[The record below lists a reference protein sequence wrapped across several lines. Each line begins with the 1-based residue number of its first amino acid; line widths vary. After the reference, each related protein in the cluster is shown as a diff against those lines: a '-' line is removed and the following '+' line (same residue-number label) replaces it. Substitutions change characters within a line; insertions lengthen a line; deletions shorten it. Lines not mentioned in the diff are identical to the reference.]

1 MGDNLTE
8 TVGHV
13 KESVV
18 GSINGMANSIN
29 DVISDGMTK
38 IPLKDASTKIEET
51 VDSKNH
57 LIEENLENLKNE
69 MLTKAQSMGDE
80 ADKIADE
87 LIKDT
92 EDVIR
97 DAETGITNA
106 KDSAMETME
115 TVKDDVMDVI
125 KGNDVFS
132 VDSLGTFA
140 AEPEIEK
147 LINGE
152 PEKPLSPEATEGELD
167 DLNEMNSEEPS
178 APPVSMDVPEAPE
191 PSSLP
196 AEKPMEESLPA
207 MADMVE
213 NTATSEAESS
223 IAPASEVMEMK
234 KEDDL
239 VVEDVKSTDE

>member
-8 TVGHV
+8 TVGQV

-18 GSINGMANSIN
+18 ESINGMANSIN

-38 IPLKDASTKIEET
+38 IPLKDASNKIEET
-51 VDSKNH
+51 VESKNH

-97 DAETGITNA
+97 DAESGIIEA
-106 KDSAMETME
+106 KNSAMETME

-125 KGNDVFS
+125 KGNDGFS
-132 VDSLGTFA
+132 VDSLGTSA
-140 AEPEIEK
+140 PEPEIEK
-147 LINGE
+147 LLNGE
-152 PEKPLSPEATEGELD
+152 PEKPLSPEATLGELD
-167 DLNEMNSEEPS
+167 DLNQMMSDEPS
-178 APPVSMDVPEAPE
+178 APNASMDVPEAPE
-191 PSSLP
+191 TLP
-196 AEKPMEESLPA
+196 AEKPIEESLPA
-207 MADMVE
+207 MEMAMVK
-213 NTATSEAESS
+213 NTATVESESS

>member
-8 TVGHV
+8 TVGQV

-18 GSINGMANSIN
+18 ESINGMATSIN

-38 IPLKDASTKIEET
+38 IPLKDASNKIEET
-51 VDSKNH
+51 VENQNH

-97 DAETGITNA
+97 DAETGIADA
-106 KDSAMETME
+106 KNSAMETME

-132 VDSLGTFA
+132 VDSLGTSA

-147 LINGE
+147 LLNGE
-152 PEKPLSPEATEGELD
+152 PEKPLSPEATVGELD
-167 DLNEMNSEEPS
+167 DLNQMMSEEPS
-178 APPVSMDVPEAPE
+178 APPSMDIPEAPE
-191 PSSLP
+191 SLP
-196 AEKPMEESLPA
+196 AENPIEEVSPA
-207 MADMVE
+207 MSMTMVE
-213 NTATSEAESS
+213 STATNEAEST
-223 IAPASEVMEMK
+223 APASESMEMK

>member
-1 MGDNLTE
+1 MGENITE
-8 TVGHV
+8 TAGQV

-18 GSINGMANSIN
+18 ESINGMATSIN
-29 DVISDGMTK
+29 DVFSEGMTK
-38 IPLKDASTKIEET
+38 IPLKEASNKIEET
-51 VDSKNH
+51 VESQNH

-69 MLTKAQSMGDE
+69 MITKAQSMGDE

-97 DAETGITNA
+97 DAETGINDM
-106 KDSAMETME
+106 KNSAMETME
-115 TVKDDVMDVI
+115 TAKEEVMDVI

-132 VDSLGTFA
+132 VDSLGTSA
-140 AEPEIEK
+140 PEPEIEK
-147 LINGE
+147 LLNGE
-152 PEKPLSPEATEGELD
+152 PEKPLSPEATVGELD
-167 DLNEMNSEEPS
+167 DLNQIDMAAEEPS
-178 APPVSMDVPEAPE
+178 TPLAVSMDIPEAPE
-191 PSSLP
+191 SLP

-207 MADMVE
+207 MQE
-213 NTATSEAESS
+213 STAINEVKSS
-223 IAPASEVMEMK
+223 PLKHASESMEMK